1 MTEPSLLQRAVAEA
15 VGTALLLAT
24 VIGSAIMGEQLAD
37 GNMALVLLANSL
49 ATGAILVVLILIFG
63 SISGAHFNPAVS
75 LTFLF
80 RGELERRAIFPY
92 LTAQVIGAIVGV
104 MIAHLM
110 FDRAATVVS
119 TIPRLGPGQW
129 LGEIVATFGLVA
141 TILGCQRAR
150 PEATAYAVGLFIT
163 AAYWFTSSTS
173 FANPAVTIARTLTDS
188 VAGIRAI
195 DMPLFVVMQLIGAAL
210 AGLLFAWLALGKRA
224 RDPALEK
231 N

>member
-1 MTEPSLLQRAVAEA
+1 MTGQSLLQRAVAETI
-15 VGTALLLAT
+15 GTALLLAT
-24 VIGSAIMGEQLAD
+24 VIGSVIMGEQLAD
-37 GNMALVLLANSL
+37 GNMALVLLVNSL
-49 ATGAILVVLILIFG
+49 ATGAILAVLILIFG
-63 SISGAHFNPAVS
+63 PISGGHFNPAVS
-75 LTFLF
+75 LIFLF
-80 RGELERRAIFPY
+80 RGDLERRAILPY
-92 LTAQVIGAIVGV
+92 LLAQIIGAVIGVI
-104 MIAHLM
+104 IAQLM
-110 FDRAATVVS
+110 FDRSAAVAS

-188 VAGIRAI
+188 LAGIRAI
-195 DMPLFVVMQLIGAAL
+195 DMPLFVVMQLLGAAL
-210 AGLLFAWLALGKRA
+210 AGLLFAWLGPGKRL
-224 RDPALEK
+224 REPAAEE